1 MKTVGTFLNDP
12 LSKQLIEKE
21 KPEITLKFNERG
33 HRDKRGGIRTLRV
46 KCFAAIERAQQTYL
60 IVKTLTNSP
69 ITGIKLSIGS
79 GTLIV
84 ES

>member
-12 LSKQLIEKE
+12 RSRQLIEKE
-21 KPEITLKFNERG
+21 KPEIILKFNERG
-33 HRDKRGGIRTLRV
+33 QRDKRGRIRTLRV

-60 IVKTLTNSP
+60 IVKTIMNSP
-69 ITGIKLSIGS
+69 ISDIKLSIGS